1 MVNNKK
7 GRAKPKNYAKIDWQS
22 EQNEILE
29 KLKSVVVAETEEITN
44 SYEKKFDEIAAKLQS
59 MEESISKNSI
69 LSNSSKNWEQK
80 SAKRFVLKH
89 VFENV
94 NDLDENNRYAY
105 SEEEEHFDMKWKMKI
120 ERNKNHIGLF
130 VFCNPIAPVENKY
143 SIETKFELRM
153 MGRDNNNAT
162 KTLKY
167 CFETKKG
174 YGCDRF
180 LKWQQLEDDYLID
193 DKLTAQVEVEIMKM
207 SGYGKKRIR
216 KFDES
221 QKEVSDVVVV
231 VQDAKFYVLKMYLAA
246 QSPFFKTLFLGN
258 FSESGK
264 SELTL
269 SGIDSNDFQRFLEVL
284 YGESAIDDSTIE
296 GILLVADMYDTSIVV
311 RKCEEFLMEKSKKN
325 LKKKLLLSTQYCLEK
340 LKTQCLSVIHN
351 IYDVRVFL
359 PGDLSDLDPS
369 DVLAILQKCVS
380 HAGVSDE
387 QW

>member
-130 VFCNPIAPVENKY
+130 VF
-143 SIETKFELRM
+143 L
-153 MGRDNNNAT
+153 
-162 KTLKY
+162 
-167 CFETKKG
+167 
-174 YGCDRF
+174 
-180 LKWQQLEDDYLID
+180 
-193 DKLTAQVEVEIMKM
+193 
-207 SGYGKKRIR
+207 
-216 KFDES
+216 
-221 QKEVSDVVVV
+221 